1 MPDADV
7 CNTDNMATTS
17 SLLPET
23 LAKAM
28 AEEFGKFI
36 NAFQL
41 QERLTAMTT
50 EQILVL
56 ALFHGH
62 MRSRAKDRIAVTEHL
77 DLVRTKPRYVPA
89 ADVCSPAVPHFA
101 KAAEGVAGASEHAS
115 EAAAMQAP
123 VVC

>member
-1 MPDADV
+1 MTCSCMLFVRRPSVFLKLDADD
-7 CNTDNMATTS
+7 CNGDQMATTS
-17 SLLPET
+17 SLVPEA

-28 AEEFGKFI
+28 AEKFGKLI

-56 ALFHGH
+56 ALFHNH
-62 MRSRAKDRIAVTEHL
+62 MRSRAMDRIVVTERF

-89 ADVCSPAVPHFA
+89 ADVCSPAVPHFP
-101 KAAEGVAGASEHAS
+101 KG
-115 EAAAMQAP
+115 
-123 VVC
+123 C